1 MSSREQQY
9 HGTVEG
15 YCCFTIQ
22 AKIIPLLL
30 RIGKCKNLTLLS
42 GLTKPNFVLV
52 LCVGL
57 RRVEN

>member
-1 MSSREQQY
+1 MSSMEQQY

-15 YCCFTIQ
+15 CCCFTIKT
-22 AKIIPLLL
+22 KITPLLL
-30 RIGKCKNLTLLS
+30 RLGKCKNLTLLS

-57 RRVEN
+57 GRVEN